1 MERKSK
7 NQVNKKKINK
17 RAEIRNQ
24 KLKTQKGITL
34 LVLVITIIVL
44 LILAGIT
51 ISAITSDNGI
61 IKNALSAKERTEI
74 DSEREVVEQ
83 ATVQAMGNNKR
94 GNIVRD
100 ELQEELD
107 KITGE
112 GKTIVTADTEEGGYF
127 VKFVDS
133 RRIYKVSIDG
143 EVEYLGIEDELLT
156 RADITANPE
165 SDTTPKLT
173 QEVELTVKTLID
185 IGNVDYTLV
194 YAWSNSQDTAPEDSE
209 FMVTDLTG
217 EGRIRTTNVSSD
229 VSAEGN
235 YYLWVRAVVGE
246 IEQETCF
253 GPYAIRDHTMLMRV
267 SESDS
272 LSDAGF
278 LGNATVKRGL
288 IKSITIQNT
297 LGGHSLTDAN
307 TWDVTDENKGKYLA
321 WYEGNEENGY
331 DVTIAGEGGIV
342 ANSIPAYLFRNIGSG
357 ITNGEVTIT
366 GLEYLDTGLV
376 IGSMEYMFE
385 NCKATNL
392 RVSKFNTSNVTN
404 MQYMFSDCTNLTSL
418 DLSSFDTHNVT
429 NMAGMFNNCSITSLN
444 LSNFDTSKVT
454 SMYYM
459 FSYCKATSIDV
470 SSFNTSSVTT
480 MQNMFANCSVTNL
493 DLSNF
498 DTSKVTTMVSMF
510 RNCKATNINVSN
522 FNTNNVTTMNS
533 MFYGCSSVSELS
545 LSNFNTSNV
554 RDMQSMFTSCSV
566 TTLDLSSFNTSKVT
580 SMYRMF
586 IWCKASEIDVSGFD
600 TSNVTNMREMFQEC
614 SSLTRLDLSSFKTP
628 EVKYMDSMFAQ
639 CRNLK
644 ELDFRNFEA
653 VEGLNIN
660 QMFYYCS
667 SLEKL
672 DIRKFDITNTT
683 GYGGESW
690 MWLVPTNCQ
699 IIVKDSMKEWFT
711 ENYPNYTNV
720 IVGN

>member
-1 MERKSK
+1 MKLEQIQNQTNLQTKNWVKS
-7 NQVNKKKINK
+7 
-17 RAEIRNQ
+17 
-24 KLKTQKGITL
+24 QKGITL
-34 LVLVITIIVL
+34 LALVIMIIVL

-74 DSEREVVEQ
+74 DNEREIVEQ

-307 TWDVTDENKGKYLA
+307 TWDVTDGNKGKYLA

-342 ANSIPAYLFRNIGSG
+342 ANSNSAYLFRNIGSG
-357 ITNGEVTIT
+357 ITDTNIEVTIT

-376 IGSMEYMFE
+376 TGSMEYMFE
-385 NCKATNL
+385 NCKATSLN
-392 RVSKFNTSNVTN
+392 VSKFNTSNITN
-404 MQYMFSDCTNLTSL
+404 MTYMFSNCTNLISL
-418 DLSSFDTHNVT
+418 DLSKFDTHNVT
-429 NMAGMFNNCSITSLN
+429 NMGDMFRECSKLSMLDISKFDTSNVTSIAYMFYNCTSLTS
-444 LSNFDTSKVT
+444 LDVSNFDTKNVISMQETFHGCVAPNLDLKNFNTANVT
-454 SMYYM
+454 TMQGM
-459 FSYCKATSIDV
+459 FRYCKATSINVSSFDTSNV
-470 SSFNTSSVTT
+470 TTMQGMFSSCRATSLDLSSFNTSNVAN
-480 MQNMFANCSVTNL
+480 MQIMFSNCST
-493 DLSNF
+493 
-498 DTSKVTTMVSMF
+498 
-510 RNCKATNINVSN
+510 
-522 FNTNNVTTMNS
+522 
-533 MFYGCSSVSELS
+533 
-545 LSNFNTSNV
+545 
-554 RDMQSMFTSCSV
+554 

-580 SMYRMF
+580 NMYRMF
-586 IWCKASEIDVSGFD
+586 LQCKASEIDVSNFD
-600 TSNVTNMREMFQEC
+600 ISNVTYTMDGMFREC
-614 SSLTRLDLSSFKTP
+614 ANLIKLDASSFTKPKTNSV
-628 EVKYMDSMFAQ
+628 EWMFGS
-639 CRNLK
+639 CTSLK
-644 ELDFRNFEA
+644 ELDLSNFE
-653 VEGLNIN
+653 VNEGVNIN
-660 QMFYYCS
+660 QMFYTCR

-683 GYGGESW
+683 GYNTFW
-690 MWLVPTNCQ
+690 MITVPTNCE
-699 IIVKDSMKEWFT
+699 IIVKDSMKDWFT

>member
-1 MERKSK
+1 MIEMKSRNIKNTESKKNRK
-7 NQVNKKKINK
+7 NKKDN
-17 RAEIRNQ
+17 
-24 KLKTQKGITL
+24 GITL
-34 LVLVITIIVL
+34 IALIITIIVL

-51 ISAITSDNGI
+51 ITSITSDNGI
-61 IKNALSAKERTEI
+61 IQNALSAKERTEI
-74 DSEREVVEQ
+74 DNEREIVEQ

-94 GNIVRD
+94 GNIVRN
-100 ELQEELD
+100 ELQDELD

-112 GKTIVTADTEEGGYF
+112 GKTIVTADTEEQGYF

-307 TWDVTDENKGKYLA
+307 TWDVTDGNKGKYLA

-331 DVTIAGEGGIV
+331 DVTVAGEGGIV

-454 SMYYM
+454 TMVNM
-459 FSYCKATSIDV
+459 FLNCKATNIDV
-470 SSFNTSSVTT
+470 SSFDTSNVTT
-480 MQNMFANCSVTNL
+480 MQNMFNTCRA
-493 DLSNF
+493 
-498 DTSKVTTMVSMF
+498 TS
-510 RNCKATNINVSN
+510 
-522 FNTNNVTTMNS
+522 
-533 MFYGCSSVSELS
+533 
-545 LSNFNTSNV
+545 
-554 RDMQSMFTSCSV
+554 
-566 TTLDLSSFNTSKVT
+566 LDLSSFNTSNVTTMREMFNNCSATTLDLSNFNTSKVT
-580 SMYRMF
+580 NMYRMF
-586 IWCKASEIDVSGFD
+586 GWCKASEIDVSNFD
-600 TSNVTNMREMFQEC
+600 ISNVTYPMEGMFRECVNLVKLDASSFTKSKTNSVELMFGRC
-614 SSLTRLDLSSFKTP
+614 SSIEEIDLS
-628 EVKYMDSMFAQ
+628 
-639 CRNLK
+639 
-644 ELDFRNFEA
+644 NFE
-653 VEGLNIN
+653 VNEGVNIN
-660 QMFYYCS
+660 QMFYNCP

-683 GYGGESW
+683 GYNTFW
-690 MWLVPTNCQ
+690 MWTVPTNCE

>member
-1 MERKSK
+1 MKLEQIQNQTNLQTKNWVKS
-7 NQVNKKKINK
+7 
-17 RAEIRNQ
+17 
-24 KLKTQKGITL
+24 QKGITL
-34 LVLVITIIVL
+34 LALVIMIIVL

-307 TWDVTDENKGKYLA
+307 TWDVTDGNKGKYLA

-683 GYGGESW
+683 GYGGEFW